1 MVNYC
6 KSLFTSTEGSVSASM
21 LECVPT
27 MIDEEMNAALC
38 KEFEAWEVISA
49 LQQMTPLKPP
59 GPYGMSSLFYQHF
72 WSTVN
77 HYVTSSI
84 FFWLNSGT
92 IPSPLTHTY
101 ITLVPKINS
110 PEYAHQFRPIS
121 LCNVLYKIYSKVLAN
136 HLKKKYFHPL

>member
-49 LQQMTPLKPP
+49 LQQMAPLKAPNLVVCRH
-59 GPYGMSSLFYQHF
+59 SFS
-72 WSTVN
+72 N
-77 HYVTSSI
+77 I
-84 FFWLNSGT
+84 FGAR
-92 IPSPLTHTY
+92 
-101 ITLVPKINS
+101 KIMM
-110 PEYAHQFRPIS
+110 
-121 LCNVLYKIYSKVLAN
+121 
-136 HLKKKYFHPL
+136 